1 MGFKKYQKS
10 ENVEN
15 INIQEKSKIDSFMSK
30 TGKNKMSDLTNEER
44 EELDMLNKKENNNA

>member
-30 TGKNKMSDLTNEER
+30 TGKNKMSDLTNEEL

>member
-15 INIQEKSKIDSFMSK
+15 INTQEKNKIDSFMSK